1 MTRSLSLKFLLGVSV
16 SCLVLVAAARAQ
28 DQQGTVL
35 ETIVV
40 EGASGT
46 SAKEKNAAASGPVD
60 GYVAT
65 QSVSATKTTTPLIET
80 PQSISVITTQQLE
93 DRGVQNLGEA
103 LGYTAGV
110 VAAPFGNDARYFN
123 PLLRGF
129 EAVDSIY
136 INSFRFIRDFG
147 ALSFEP
153 YGQER
158 IDVIKGPTSVLYG
171 QGEPGGIINLVAK
184 RPTFEKFGEVGVEFG
199 NNDRY
204 QIKLDAGDVY
214 DDTVSYRIT
223 TLGRKADGQ
232 QDFTSDDRFYLAPSF
247 TWAPDE
253 DTSLTLL
260 GSLQRDTGTS
270 PLGLPQAGT
279 LDFNPNGILP
289 VSRYIG
295 EPDFNDNKSLLG
307 TLGYEFRH
315 RFNETFEFRQNAQYL
330 SFDAD
335 YNNLYYSSLGADL
348 RTVNRGVSVQ
358 SENTDSFGIDNQIEA
373 KFDTG
378 ALEHTAI
385 FGLDY
390 RYYTQDRAS
399 LFDSVGSID
408 VFNPVY
414 GSPISYNAA
423 LTDYM
428 DHRLQQIGLYAQ
440 DQISIDRLRLTFGLR
455 QDWSDIRGNVFDG
468 GRNTTTITRNKDH
481 ALTVRAAALYLFDNG
496 LAPYISYSTSFN
508 PQPGA
513 NTTTGELLDASEGEM
528 IEAGLKFQP
537 EGWNSIF
544 TASVYQLTKTNI
556 TGTVRDA
563 SGARVTQQVG
573 EAESRGFELE
583 ATTSLAE
590 GLDLLASY
598 TYSDTQITTGGF
610 EFDSVTSTSILTT
623 GNQLANIPEHSAAVW
638 LGYTFQ
644 EETALEGLKLGA
656 GARYIGERFGNNTNT
671 IKLPDAT
678 VFDASV
684 SFEKNNIKA
693 SLAVQNLADKRYA
706 ASCNFGCFYGEGR
719 TIVGSLTYKW

>member
-1 MTRSLSLKFLLGVSV
+1 MTRSFSLKIFLGISV
-16 SCLVLVAAARAQ
+16 SSLALVAPAHAQ

-40 EGASGT
+40 EGAAGT
-46 SAKEKNAAASGPVD
+46 SAREKSAAATGPVK
-60 GYVAT
+60 GYVAA
-65 QSVSATKTTTPLIET
+65 QSAGGTKTTTPLIET

-103 LGYTAGV
+103 LSYTAGV

-123 PLLRGF
+123 PIMRGF
-129 EAVDSIY
+129 EAVDSVY

-158 IDVIKGPTSVLYG
+158 IEVIKGPASVLYG

-184 RPTFEKFGEVGVEFG
+184 RPTFEKFGEIGVEFG

-204 QIKLDAGDVY
+204 QIKLDAGDVHN
-214 DDTVSYRIT
+214 DVVSYRIT
-223 TLGRKADGQ
+223 ALGRLADGE
-232 QDFTSDDRFYLAPSF
+232 QDFTSDDRLYLAPSF

-253 DTSLTLL
+253 DTSLTIL

-279 LDFNPNGILP
+279 LDFNPNGVIP
-289 VSRYIG
+289 TSRYIG
-295 EPDFNDNKSLLG
+295 EPDFNDNKSLLA
-307 TLGYEFRH
+307 TVGYEFKH

-358 SENTDSFGIDNQIEA
+358 SEDTDSFGIDNQLEA
-373 KFDTG
+373 NFETG

-385 FGLDY
+385 VGFDY
-390 RYYTQDRAS
+390 RYYTQDRSS

-414 GSPISYNAA
+414 GSPLNYNVA

-428 DHRLQQIGLYAQ
+428 DHRLQQVGIYAQ

-455 QDWSDIRGNVFDG
+455 QDWSDIRGNTFDG
-468 GRNTTTITRNKDH
+468 GRNTRTISRNKDN
-481 ALTVRAAALYLFDNG
+481 ALTGRAAALYLFDNG

-508 PQPGA
+508 PQPGL
-513 NTTTGELLDASEGEM
+513 NTTIGELLDASEGEM

-537 EGWNSIF
+537 EGWNSMF

-556 TGTVRDA
+556 TGTVRDQN
-563 SGARVTQQVG
+563 GDRVTQQVG
-573 EAESRGFELE
+573 EAKSRGFELE

-590 GLDLLASY
+590 GLDLLGSY

-610 EFDSVTSTSILTT
+610 EFDGPTSTSILTT
-623 GNQLANIPEHSAAVW
+623 GNQLANIPQHSAALWVA
-638 LGYTFQ
+638 YTFQ
-644 EETALEGLKLGA
+644 EDTALEGLKLGA
-656 GARYIGERFGNNTNT
+656 GARYVGERYGNNTNT
-671 IKLPDAT
+671 IKLPDT
-678 VFDASV
+678 TLFDASV
-684 SFEKNNIKA
+684 SFEKENIKA
-693 SLAVQNLADKRYA
+693 SLAVQNIADKRYA